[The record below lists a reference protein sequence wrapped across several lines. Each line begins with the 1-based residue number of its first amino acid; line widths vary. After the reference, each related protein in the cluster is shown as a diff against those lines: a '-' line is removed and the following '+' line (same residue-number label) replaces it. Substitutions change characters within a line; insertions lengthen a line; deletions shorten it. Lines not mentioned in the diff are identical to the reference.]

1 MCAYRSAADLAAAAA
16 ARGYERIG
24 GYTIPREKRLDP
36 MWPEPARLPPGFRL
50 TTQAVFGHSGG
61 TVEADEI
68 VRQCPSF
75 VQDLGVTVLDENDA
89 VVSFAEAWLDSETN
103 VAEFEPVG
111 TIPSHQ
117 KLGLG
122 SAVVREVLGYRRAGQ
137 QQGWQA
143 PGR

>member
-1 MCAYRSAADLAAAAA
+1 MRKTWPNTRGASSASGVEDDGPGLGAQAAQL
-16 ARGYERIG
+16 
-24 GYTIPREKRLDP
+24 PREVFELAGK
-36 MWPEPARLPPGFRL
+36 
-50 TTQAVFGHSGG
+50 VFGHSGG

-122 SAVVREVLGYRRAGQ
+122 SAVMREVLGYRRAGQ